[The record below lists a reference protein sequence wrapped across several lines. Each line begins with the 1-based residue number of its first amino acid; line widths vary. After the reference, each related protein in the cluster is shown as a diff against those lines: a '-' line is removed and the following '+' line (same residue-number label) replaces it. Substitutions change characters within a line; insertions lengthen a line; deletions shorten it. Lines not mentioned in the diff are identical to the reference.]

1 MQNNSLAVYVTGSCL
16 PDLHYTEL
24 NKETR
29 PQSVSDS
36 LTVLSKIQ
44 CYFGLDVERAEQGC
58 SERVENLARYF
69 PLTLLCLHSRVI
81 DPTPHTAAALSIP
94 LPTYLQHPS
103 HYTQHFPLTCD
114 TKLAP
119 TSLETSLL
127 VSYSVTLPRQPNHR
141 TYKKDWKS
149 RLWCCNIVKGARNTS
164 ALHLF

>member
-1 MQNNSLAVYVTGSCL
+1 MQNNSLAVYVNGIL

-24 NKETR
+24 NKEIR
-29 PQSVSDS
+29 PQSPSDS
-36 LTVLSKIQ
+36 VTVLSKVRY
-44 CYFGLDVERAEQGC
+44 YFCLDVERAEQGR

-94 LPTYLQHPS
+94 VPTYLQHPS
-103 HYTQHFPLTCD
+103 HCIQRVPLTCD

-141 TYKKDWKS
+141 TNRKD
-149 RLWCCNIVKGARNTS
+149 
-164 ALHLF
+164 

>member
-1 MQNNSLAVYVTGSCL
+1 MQNNSLAVYVSGTL
-16 PDLHYTEL
+16 PDLHSTEV

-29 PQSVSDS
+29 PQSTSDS
-36 LTVLSKIQ
+36 VTVLNKISY
-44 CYFGLDVERAEQGC
+44 YFCLDVERAEQGC

-103 HYTQHFPLTCD
+103 HYTQRVPITCD
-114 TKLAP
+114 TKLTP

-127 VSYSVTLPRQPNHR
+127 VSYSVRLPRQPNHR
-141 TYKKDWKS
+141 PHRKD
-149 RLWCCNIVKGARNTS
+149 
-164 ALHLF
+164 